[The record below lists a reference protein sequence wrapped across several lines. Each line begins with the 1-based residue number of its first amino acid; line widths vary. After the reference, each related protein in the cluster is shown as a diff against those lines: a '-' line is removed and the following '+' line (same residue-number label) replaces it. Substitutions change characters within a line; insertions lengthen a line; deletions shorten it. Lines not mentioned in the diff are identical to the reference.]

1 MNTSRARLRTVEID
15 AAHRFHL
22 RGTAIMTFVIYWLMV
37 FTFQD
42 FFLFDPT
49 EGSGFF
55 RDTTLWL
62 ALAGWLVAAV
72 GTPIALLLVSQGSLR
87 ALNVLPFTTL
97 LWPVSVLLAQI
108 SAYAETGESYLGYL
122 LDYPVFVV
130 TDIALPALILVK
142 WSRIREVLARAEI
155 AMS

>member
-1 MNTSRARLRTVEID
+1 MSTAQARLRTIEID

-49 EGSGFF
+49 EATGVF
-55 RDTTLWL
+55 REVTLWL
-62 ALAGWLVAAV
+62 ALVGWLVAAI

-87 ALNVLPFTTL
+87 ALNFLPFTAL
-97 LWPVSVLLAQI
+97 LWPVSVVLAQV

-122 LDYPVFVV
+122 FDYPVFVI

-142 WSRIREVLARAEI
+142 WSRMREVLARVEI

>member
-1 MNTSRARLRTVEID
+1 
-15 AAHRFHL
+15 
-22 RGTAIMTFVIYWLMV
+22 MTFVIYWLMV

-49 EGSGFF
+49 EATGFF
-55 RDTTLWL
+55 REATLWL

-72 GTPIALLLVSQGSLR
+72 GTPITLLLVSQGSIR
-87 ALNVLPFTTL
+87 ALNFLPFTAL
-97 LWPVSVLLAQI
+97 LWPVSVMLAQV
-108 SAYAETGESYLGYL
+108 SAYADTGESYLGYL

-142 WSRIREVLARAEI
+142 WSRMREVMARAEI